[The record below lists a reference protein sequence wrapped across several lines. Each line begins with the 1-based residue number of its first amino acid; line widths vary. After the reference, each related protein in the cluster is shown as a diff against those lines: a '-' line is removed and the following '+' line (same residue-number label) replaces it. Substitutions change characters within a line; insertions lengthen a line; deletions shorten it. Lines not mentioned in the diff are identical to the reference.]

1 MILKDD
7 RETSQ
12 KSKPEEIPGP
22 ARKVSPQL
30 SYARTATPPALDEA
44 QQIEQAISN
53 SKKSYSSEKKQD
65 PTNSNPWPHP
75 NHFPELAHADGE
87 AASREP
93 PQHPRTPTRELATT
107 QRDVEL
113 RFPEVPPTH
122 TEPQTTPKAGGKRT
136 AAPSPAHKRSTS
148 RQLVLSP
155 AGSPQKPSAKKVKAA
170 GKKHRKKTTRTHKKS
185 RTTSIIRGGVE

>member
-1 MILKDD
+1 MAQFTNSAPNTSGTPSSNCAQSPTLAEMISKDD

-30 SYARTATPPALDEA
+30 SYARAATPPALDEAHQIEQAISNSKKSYSSEKKQDPTNSNPWPHLNHSPELAHADGEAASRELPQHTEA

-65 PTNSNPWPHP
+65 PTNSNPGPHP

-87 AASREP
+87 AAGTKLPQYPKNP
-93 PQHPRTPTRELATT
+93 PRELATI
-107 QRDVEL
+107 QNDVD
-113 RFPEVPPTH
+113 P
-122 TEPQTTPKAGGKRT
+122 
-136 AAPSPAHKRSTS
+136 
-148 RQLVLSP
+148 
-155 AGSPQKPSAKKVKAA
+155 
-170 GKKHRKKTTRTHKKS
+170 
-185 RTTSIIRGGVE
+185 